1 MPEQIGVEVVAIG
14 VAAFSRAL
22 RTAQDDLD
30 RFSSKIDSS
39 ANIATNM
46 GKKLQ
51 SIGDGMQ
58 QLGRSMTIG
67 ITAPLGILTG
77 SLITAGIKFE
87 ETFAGIG
94 KTVDGI
100 SVGFDEI
107 KDAAQDRLGITI
119 TTMDEA
125 KEAAA
130 RMGMAFGDLTP
141 LGKDVENQFRQMA
154 LEIPIASTEL
164 NKFGEIAGQFGVAAE
179 DIAGVTR
186 SMAYLDVAT
195 DLAGDQAGSM
205 LIQMRNITKST
216 VPMAEF
222 VNRAGSALV
231 DLGNNSVSTEGQ
243 ILDMTMRLAG
253 AGEMAKFTEQQM
265 LAWATTIADLGVRPE
280 KGGTAVSRMIN
291 EMMVSLQTGS
301 DEAQVFADVMGVT
314 VEELQKMFEED
325 ASNAILVFTQRL
337 TEGLS
342 GTNSSIKI
350 TKKMLTA
357 MGLGGVRAIDV
368 VQRLSD
374 AQSMFTTNLDRANK
388 AWGEGIALQEEAE
401 KKSNTVAAQIQLT
414 RSAFG
419 DLGITLFELVEND
432 IKKFLA
438 KVRDV
443 ISWFKNLDKGILK
456 TILKIASIAAAIGP
470 ALVVFGALASAVGTA
485 LTALGGLPGMILRLA
500 PAILGA
506 LGPIGLLVA
515 GFAALVLFLAKNLKV
530 DIDFSPIIFKAK
542 ETIGVITK
550 EIGKI
555 VEAFA
560 NIKIGDVGLLESLQ
574 QLLDTVIQGIMNKST
589 LVMEFIQ
596 NLAKVFSRAF
606 IPFIT
611 DKGPQIERILGNF
624 KQIVDNVREAFGKIG
639 TSIATA
645 FGVDMTGTAVGE
657 FLGTLAGMAF
667 EGLLNGLEKA
677 SGFVADLSGSLDSIG
692 QNATVQAIIKG
703 VADAVSQLADSLT
716 TISGLLAEGDIL
728 GAFGALTGGNE
739 DIAQFFSGFATA
751 VIVAQAAIGAFVSAL
766 VSTLGP
772 TVTGIFNQ
780 ITGLLNDLGLN
791 WNDVWEALKTS
802 IGIVAQIIGAILI
815 GLLGIIV
822 GILSGIASAI
832 EQVIIAFR
840 NILPHIMGVVEGI
853 IRVFTGL
860 WLFFDKLFHGDFP
873 AAFLALQT
881 VFSGIAQ
888 VVTNIWGIMG
898 ESIKGGFN
906 IILGFIKGFVTGVYN
921 FFTTLYNN
929 LVGHSIIPDMINSI
943 VSWFYYFRDVVVG
956 IVQWVRDVI
965 SGVFNSIMYSFDLLG
980 WKIGVIVGDARWYLD
995 QLGSKVQ
1002 EVLSMITGSPELI
1015 IQHPFEKFES
1025 YLKSVDFGR
1034 LIDTSLSVS
1043 NITQP
1048 AVVAPA
1054 SGGDTTTNVDRRVT
1068 ANISG
1073 VQATTAEGIAEILV
1087 RQVRI
1092 AEAFQS

>member
-30 RFSSKIDSS
+30 RFSHKIDSS

-107 KDAAQDRLGITI
+107 KTAAQDRLGITI

-125 KEAAA
+125 KDAAA

-141 LGKDVENQFRQMA
+141 VGRQVEEQFRQMA
-154 LEIPIASTEL
+154 LEIPLASSEL
-164 NKFGEIAGQFGVAAE
+164 NKFGEIAGQFGVSADAI
-179 DIAGVTR
+179 DGVTR
-186 SMAYLDVAT
+186 SMAFLDVAT

-205 LIQMRNITKST
+205 LIQMRNITKSS

-253 AGEMAKFTEQQM
+253 AGDMAKFTEQEM
-265 LAWATTIADLGVRPE
+265 FAWGTTISDLGVRAE

-291 EMMVSLQTGS
+291 EMMISLQTGS
-301 DEAQVFADVMGVT
+301 EEAKVFAGVMGVS

-325 ASNAILVFTQRL
+325 ASNAIFTFTQQL
-337 TEGLS
+337 TKGIEA
-342 GTNSSIKI
+342 GTV
-350 TKKMLTA
+350 TKGMLTD
-357 MGLGGVRAIDV
+357 MGLGGVRALDV

-374 AQSMFTTNLDRANK
+374 AQSMFTINLDRANQ
-388 AWGEGIALQEEAE
+388 AWSEGIALQEEAE
-401 KKSNTVAAQIQLT
+401 KRSNTVAAQIQLT
-414 RSAFG
+414 RNAFN
-419 DLGITLFELVEND
+419 DLGITLFKLVEND
-432 IKKFLA
+432 LKKFLA
-438 KVRDV
+438 RVRDV

-456 TILKIASIAAAIGP
+456 TILKVASIAAAIGP
-470 ALVVFGALASAVGTA
+470 VLVVFGALASAIGTA
-485 LTALGGLPGMILRLA
+485 LTALGGLPGMILKLA
-500 PAILGA
+500 PAIIGA
-506 LGPIGLLVA
+506 LGPVGLLIA
-515 GFAALVLFLAKNLKV
+515 GLTALIVLATKNLKL
-530 DIDFSPIIFKAK
+530 DIDFSGAITKAK
-542 ETIGVITK
+542 ETIGVIVAEVNK
-550 EIGKI
+550 IG
-555 VEAFA
+555 EAFA
-560 NIKIGDVGLLESLQ
+560 SIKIGDTGLLESMQ
-574 QLLDTVIQGIMNKST
+574 QLLETLIQGIIDKIT
-589 LVMEFIQ
+589 LVLGFIQ
-596 NLAKVFSRAF
+596 NLAKGFSEAF

-611 DKGPQIERILGNF
+611 DKGPQIERVLGNI
-624 KQIVDNVREAFGKIG
+624 KKIVDNVRTAFEKIG
-639 TSIATA
+639 KAIAKA
-645 FGVDMTGTAVGE
+645 LGGDATGTSVGN
-657 FLGTLAGMAF
+657 FLGTLAGLTF
-667 EGLLNGLEKA
+667 EGLLSGLEQA
-677 SGFVADLSGSLDSIG
+677 TGFIADLSDNLKAIE
-692 QNATVQAIIKG
+692 QNATAQAIING
-703 VADAVSQLADSLT
+703 IATAVGSLAASLSQ
-716 TISGLLAEGDIL
+716 ISALLESGNFL
-728 GAFGALTGGNE
+728 GAFGVLIGGNQ

-751 VIVAQAAIGAFVSAL
+751 IIVAKDAISAFISAL
-766 VSTLGP
+766 VTTLGP
-772 TVTGIFNQ
+772 TLTRIFDQ
-780 ITGLLNDLGLN
+780 FTGLLGDFGLS
-791 WNDVWEALKTS
+791 WEDVWEALKTS
-802 IGIVAQIIGAILI
+802 LGIVATIIGGILI

-822 GILSGIASAI
+822 GVVSGIASAV
-832 EQVIIAFR
+832 EQIIIAWR
-840 NILPHIMGVVEGI
+840 AVLPHVMGVVEGVI
-853 IRVFTGL
+853 KVVTGL
-860 WLFFDKLFHGDFP
+860 WFFFDKLFRGDFP

-881 VFSGIAQ
+881 AFSGVVQI
-888 VVTNIWGIMG
+888 VTNLMLIMW

-906 IILGFIKGFVTGVYN
+906 IITSFVGGFVNGIVA
-921 FFTTLYNN
+921 FFTDLYNN
-929 LVGHSIIPDMINSI
+929 LVGHSIIPDMINRI
-943 VSWFYYFRDVVVG
+943 IGWFMYFRDVVVNT
-956 IVQWVRDVI
+956 VQWVRDVI

-980 WKIGVIVGDARWYLD
+980 WKIGVIVGDAKWYLD

-1015 IQHPFEKFES
+1015 IQHPFEKFEN

-1054 SGGDTTTNVDRRVT
+1054 SGGDTTTNIDRRVT

-1073 VQATTAEGIAEILV
+1073 VPATTAEGIADILV
-1087 RQVRI
+1087 KQVRI